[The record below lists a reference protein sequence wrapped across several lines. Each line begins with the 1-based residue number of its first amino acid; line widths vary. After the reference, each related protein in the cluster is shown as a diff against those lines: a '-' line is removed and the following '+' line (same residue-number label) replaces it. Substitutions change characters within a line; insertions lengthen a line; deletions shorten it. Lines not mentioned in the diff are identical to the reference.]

1 MPTFMAS
8 TDTRSDPPGGR
19 WNFTALVWHGV
30 FFAAG
35 AALADPATALPA
47 YVGLLSRSP
56 VVVGLVT
63 SMLLAGDVLPQLLFS
78 RWVEARPRKK
88 GFLVVAVYSRALAWL
103 LLGAITTLW
112 AARGHGLLL
121 GVLLVL
127 VATFALGGSLG
138 AVAFVDMVGKSVR
151 AGVRGR
157 FYASRQFLGGLAALA
172 AGFLARAILARPELT
187 FPRNYALLFVGAGVA
202 LSVAGAGFLA
212 LREPPA
218 VPAERAPVR
227 AYLAGLRRH
236 WRRSPALRSLVAVE
250 NLAGLHLMLLPF
262 YVTLAQ
268 RRLGAGPELVGTF
281 IILQAL
287 GGAVS
292 NLVWGWLADRRGSPS
307 VLRACLLLGAAVPLV
322 ALALAQWAPGRYS
335 LVFLLVGAAVN
346 SRNLSFGNVLVD
358 IAPSEARATYS
369 GLVGTLTA
377 PRLAFPLLG
386 GALIG
391 WLGFVPVFL
400 IVAGSL
406 LATLIGLGRA
416 GSLYASAGRELGGPS

>member
-1 MPTFMAS
+1 MATS
-8 TDTRSDPPGGR
+8 TSRRDDPGGR

-35 AALADPATALPA
+35 SALAEPSTALPA
-47 YVGLLSRSP
+47 YVTLLSGSP

-63 SMLLAGDVLPQLLFS
+63 SVLLAGDVLPQLLFS
-78 RWVEARPRKK
+78 RWVEVRARKK

-103 LLGAITTLW
+103 LLGALTLLW
-112 AARGHGLLL
+112 AGRGHGLLL
-121 GVLLVL
+121 AVLLVL

-151 AGVRGR
+151 AGARGR
-157 FYASRQFLGGLAALA
+157 FYASRQFLGGVAALA
-172 AGFLARAILARPELT
+172 AGFLARAILARPELA

-202 LSVAGAGFLA
+202 LGVAGAGFLA
-212 LREPPA
+212 LREPA
-218 VPAERAPVR
+218 AQATAHVPVR
-227 AYLAGLRRH
+227 AYLAGLRER
-236 WRRSPALRSLVAVE
+236 WRRDAALRSLVVVE

-268 RRLGAGPELVGTF
+268 RRLGAGPEVVGTF
-281 IILQAL
+281 IVLEVV

-292 NLVWGWLADRRGSPS
+292 NLLWGWLADRRGSPS
-307 VLRACLLLGAAVPLV
+307 VLRACLLMGAAVPLV
-322 ALALAQWAPGRYS
+322 ALALAQWAPGRYG

-358 IAPSEARATYS
+358 IAPAEARPTYS

-391 WLGFVPVFL
+391 WLGYRPVFL
-400 IVAGSL
+400 AVAAAL
-406 LATLIGLGRA
+406 LVTLVGLGGA
-416 GSLYASAGRELGGPS
+416 APLYASARRELGGRR